1 MLTGG
6 SILTLRRR
14 HERRNDHSRQRPWR
28 RNGRWQLKLQI
39 GTTEAGKPFTLP
51 ADAVTQTFGILA
63 RKGAGKTNTAV
74 VMAEE
79 MLDRKNPIV
88 VLDPLGCWHGLRSD
102 ASGTKPGYPVLIM
115 GGEHADVPLTP
126 ESGAVVAD
134 FLVKDRVPT
143 ILDVS
148 LFGENQM
155 RRFVGEFADRFY
167 RTNRDAVHWFVDEA
181 DEFAPQQ
188 ASGGEIAKCLG
199 AMQNVVRRGRFRG
212 IGVTLI
218 SQRSAVLSKSVLT
231 QTECLIALQT
241 TGPQD
246 LKAIGEWIKY
256 HANAA
261 ECDRILSTLPK
272 FQRGEAWVYSPGWL
286 GGLQRVQVRARHT
299 FDTSGTPKAG
309 ETRRQAKTVAEIN
322 LDKLSDSIRKT
333 VEDAKA
339 NDPAALRRR
348 VSELERQL
356 AARPAAKPGVDPT
369 ALKRAAAELMKPY
382 KLAANKAIGEL
393 RVIRES
399 LSRLESKAADAIQGL
414 IDAGSASVVM
424 DAATA
429 QVVKVDRPAPQ
440 QPIIAGPGDGSLSS
454 LERSLLVAL
463 AQHPKGLTK
472 GAAIVFAGYKPSG
485 DISMAWSRFN
495 SEGWIER
502 TENGIRISTAGLTAL
517 GSYDPLPTGA
527 ELREYWKSKS
537 TPVEAALLNHLFDIY
552 PSGASKGAIVEA
564 AGYRPSGDI
573 SMAWSKFNT
582 LGFIKRTE
590 NGVRAADMWF
600 QE

>member
-1 MLTGG
+1 M
-6 SILTLRRR
+6 
-14 HERRNDHSRQRPWR
+14 
-28 RNGRWQLKLQI
+28 KLQI
-39 GTTEAGKPFTLP
+39 GTTEAGKLFTLP

-63 RKGAGKTNTAV
+63 RKGAGKTNTGV

-102 ASGTKPGYPVLIM
+102 ASGTKPGYPILIM
-115 GGEHADVPLTP
+115 GGEHGDVPLTP

-148 LFGENQM
+148 MFGENQM

-199 AMQNVVRRGRFRG
+199 AMQNIVRRGRARG

-256 HANAA
+256 HADAA
-261 ECDRILSTLPK
+261 ECERILSTLPR

-286 GGLQRVQVRARHT
+286 GGLQRVKVRARHT

-322 LDKLSDSIRKT
+322 LDSLSASIRKT
-333 VEDAKA
+333 VEEAKA

-348 VSELERQL
+348 IAELER
-356 AARPAAKPGVDPT
+356 ARPVPVAAVVDQKAVERAFNAGIESQGRPYRKMVAST
-369 ALKRAAAELMKPY
+369 IATLK
-382 KLAANKAIGEL
+382 KA
-393 RVIRES
+393 RVSI
-399 LSRLESKAADAIQGL
+399 SRVETMIADAIALLGEKSL
-414 IDAGSASVVM
+414 PKPNWIDGKRLGETSNIVKIGVETVCGTPMGPVAMRPSA
-424 DAATA
+424 TN
-429 QVVKVDRPAPQ
+429 RHRNTPQ
-440 QPIIAGPGDGSLSS
+440 IL
-454 LERSLLVAL
+454 
-463 AQHPKGLTK
+463 
-472 GAAIVFAGYKPSG
+472 PSG
-485 DISMAWSRFN
+485 DIVGVPKGERAILIAAASRP
-495 SEGWIER
+495 SGVTRTSLTVMTGYKRSTRDAYIQRLREKGHLADGERITATPEGI
-502 TENGIRISTAGLTAL
+502 AAL
-517 GSYDPLPTGA
+517 GDDFEPLPTGA
-527 ELREYWKSKS
+527 ALWEWHKARLPEGERRVVQAAVDVYPDTIGRERISELTEYKRSTRDAYIQRASMRELIEIVSGGVKASD
-537 TPVEAALLNHLFDIY
+537 ELFD
-552 PSGASKGAIVEA
+552 
-564 AGYRPSGDI
+564 
-573 SMAWSKFNT
+573 
-582 LGFIKRTE
+582 
-590 NGVRAADMWF
+590 
-600 QE
+600 